1 MLKPL
6 TDIDLKY
13 KLYYILMKVLT
24 LAIGEDFRK
33 VLSKALQSK
42 IDYCKKY
49 GYEFILGDEKYWDR
63 SRPIAWSKVPFIL
76 NVLNRCQ
83 ENEIIF
89 LSDADVFI
97 TNMDLRIEN
106 HILPHFMKE
115 KDLLMTLD
123 SCGNINDGNI
133 IMRNTPWLRDF
144 WKRVYEQTELI
155 YHIWWENAAVIK
167 LLEENS
173 SDREKVQITTKYKLF
188 NAYIQGLPNAPL
200 WEPGDFL
207 VHFAGIY
214 DVNVISKYIDDIN
227 NGKVPRK
234 NIF

>member
-1 MLKPL
+1 
-6 TDIDLKY
+6 
-13 KLYYILMKVLT
+13 
-24 LAIGEDFRK
+24 
-33 VLSKALQSK
+33 
-42 IDYCKKY
+42 
-49 GYEFILGDEKYWDR
+49 
-63 SRPIAWSKVPFIL
+63 
-76 NVLNRCQ
+76 
-83 ENEIIF
+83 
-89 LSDADVFI
+89 
-97 TNMDLRIEN
+97 
-106 HILPHFMKE
+106 
-115 KDLLMTLD
+115 MTLD

-144 WKRVYEQTELI
+144 WKRVYDQTELI

-214 DVNVISKYIDDIN
+214 DVNVISKYIDDIK